1 MHRGPTGI
9 AYNPHRLLDTYPKL
23 EKYIVKV
30 LRDAGARIY
39 YMSST
44 ACSYKYLPVQQSS
57 VEMLKSGGR
66 TQAIH
71 MMKPNIKVQQTLYSI
86 S

>member
-57 VEMLKSGGR
+57 VEMLKSGGLR
-66 TQAIH
+66 AGYPYDEAEHQSPADT
-71 MMKPNIKVQQTLYSI
+71 VQH
-86 S
+86 